1 MQQSNA
7 MTAVGAAT
15 NQARTILKDYPF
27 RRIIVVIVT
36 LVGLGASA
44 GSIQLLAGVA
54 TPPVSTLNPL
64 GLPSWTLPAGRIVFA
79 LVRAKIEL
87 REILVSGPPIA
98 NTARLACDR
107 ICHCAEDLWPLLCSG
122 SGC

>member
-1 MQQSNA
+1 

-27 RRIIVVIVT
+27 RRIIVVSVT

-54 TPPVSTLNPL
+54 TQPVSTLNPS
-64 GLPSWTLPAGRIVFA
+64 GQSSWTLPAGCCFLLSLSHLDWLPGSHGGP
-79 LVRAKIEL
+79 LVRPKIEL
-87 REILVSGPPIA
+87 GDPSVRPAHREHCLSGV
-98 NTARLACDR
+98 
-107 ICHCAEDLWPLLCSG
+107 
-122 SGC
+122 